1 MNQDTNSHGPSAD
14 VIAACSARNDKLRA
28 EMARQ
33 NLDAMLVGYD
43 RDIQYLTNFVGDDT
57 YVLVR
62 PDGTEILTD
71 TRYEHALDAWKGT
84 GMAEPFMATRHRL
97 PDSVAAR
104 CGAHGI
110 RRLGIQADQM
120 TIAAGKSL
128 ASALGGVEVIE
139 TTGIVGTLRMCKDA
153 LEISLIEQASRIQEE
168 ALRRTLDKLQLGMT
182 ENELFAELHYQMKCL
197 GAMEASFN
205 SIIGSGPGSALPHY
219 ESEDVPIIEGVLLID
234 WGARYQWY
242 CSDLT
247 RTFGVGSMPEKI
259 REIYAIVL
267 ESQMAAIDGCEPGK
281 TCASID
287 AVARQVIA
295 DAGYGE
301 YFTHGLG
308 HGLGIEVHENPYF
321 NDLQTDVIL
330 APGMVMTVEPGI
342 YLPGVG
348 GVRIEDDILITEN
361 GSRVLSDYPKDLD
374 SAIIEPVTAGAAS

>member
-1 MNQDTNSHGPSAD
+1 MSDDTTTHGPSSE
-14 VIAACSARNDKLRA
+14 IISACSARNERLRA
-28 EMARQ
+28 AMAEHE
-33 NLDAMLVGYD
+33 LDAMLVGHD

-57 YVLVR
+57 YVMVR
-62 PDGTEILTD
+62 RDGSEILTD
-71 TRYEHALDAWKGT
+71 TRYEHALNAWKGT
-84 GMAEPFMATRHRL
+84 GIAEPYMATRHRL

-104 CGAHGI
+104 CSAHGI
-110 RRLGIQADQM
+110 KRLGIQADQM

-128 ASALGGVEVIE
+128 ATALSGVDVFE

-153 LEISLIEQASRIQEE
+153 LEVSLIEQASRIQEE
-168 ALRRTLDKLQLGMT
+168 ALRRTLNKLQIGMT

-219 ESEDVPIIEGVLLID
+219 ETGDQPITEGVLLID

-247 RTFGVGSMPEKI
+247 RTFGVGSMPAKI
-259 REIYAIVL
+259 REIYTIVL
-267 ESQMAAIDGCEPGK
+267 ESQMAAIDACEPGK

-287 AVARQVIA
+287 GVARKVIT

-374 SAIIEPVTAGAAS
+374 SAIIEPVAAGAAS